1 VVNKNF
7 VSKKTVLIQSTPL
20 YVVVGP
26 KTRQN
31 TLKEK
36 SKVIM
41 KKMYEYSCYDC
52 EIIWEI
58 EYDWGKCDTKTKCP
72 QCNKECEQNWLNR
85 KAPPVHFKGPDWN

>member
-58 EYDWGKCDTKTKCP
+58 EYDWGNVILKQNVHNVIKNV
-72 QCNKECEQNWLNR
+72 NKI
-85 KAPPVHFKGPDWN
+85 G